1 MTRKPSDDDTPRYLT
16 FTRTEARLRED
27 QAAALA
33 ALRRRVSA
41 NRTDKTER
49 ITDNTLLRLAVD
61 LLLQQ
66 AHRIQGDTEDQ
77 MRRAL
82 LGEDGHIN

>member
-1 MTRKPSDDDTPRYLT
+1 MTKQPDDEPPRYLT
-16 FTRTEARLRED
+16 FTRTEARLRDD
-27 QAAALA
+27 QAAALT
-33 ALRRRVSA
+33 ALRRRVAA

-61 LLLQQ
+61 LLLQH
-66 AHRIQGDTEDQ
+66 ADRVQGNTEAE

-82 LGEDGHIN
+82 LGEDDRD

>member
-1 MTRKPSDDDTPRYLT
+1 MDDTPRYQT
-16 FTRTEARLRED
+16 FVRAEARLRTD
-27 QAAALA
+27 QAAELA
-33 ALRRRVSA
+33 ALRRRVAA
-41 NRTDKTER
+41 NRENRSER

-66 AHRIQGDTEDQ
+66 SHRITGDTEEE

-82 LGEDGHIN
+82 LGEGER